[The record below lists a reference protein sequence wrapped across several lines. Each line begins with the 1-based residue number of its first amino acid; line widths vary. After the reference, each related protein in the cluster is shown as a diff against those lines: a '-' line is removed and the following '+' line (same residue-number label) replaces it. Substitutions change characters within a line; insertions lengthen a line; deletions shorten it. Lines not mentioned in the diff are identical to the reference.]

1 MATWIKWWK
10 SKFAWTII
18 GMVALTM
25 VLSFLSAYF
34 LMEPINGILAIA
46 IALFSGLGIRK
57 LVIKKIDELVN
68 KQ

>member
-1 MATWIKWWK
+1 
-10 SKFAWTII
+10 
-18 GMVALTM
+18 MVALTM